1 MTNVF
6 YEINAFCRKHISVE
20 TFVSKTPPSLTFRTF
35 EHKYIDFIKY
45 VWASADGQIK
55 GSTERFNLV
64 VRLL

>member
-6 YEINAFCRKHISVE
+6 YELNAFCRKIFQSRPL
-20 TFVSKTPPSLTFRTF
+20 SATPPSLTFRTF

-55 GSTERFNLV
+55 GLTERFNLV